1 MGLRAPSI
9 AAKQAELDAMIER
22 VDTMFDEVIEQVN
35 AMLEDLRR
43 SGVLRD
49 ANARTRDGD

>member
-49 ANARTRDGD
+49 ANARTRYGD